1 MNSCNPNRDQTM
13 HELAIC
19 QSLMQQV
26 ETIAEREQARRI
38 ISITLRIGPLSGV
51 ESELLRQAF
60 PVASAGTVA
69 EQALLEIESQPVRI
83 RCDQC
88 GAEHE
93 VPPNQL
99 LCPACGEHQTR
110 LLSGD
115 ELLLASLE
123 LERPEA

>member
-1 MNSCNPNRDQTM
+1 M

-26 ETIAEREQARRI
+26 ETIAAREQARRI

-51 ESELLRQAF
+51 EAELLRQAF

-69 EQALLEIESQPVRI
+69 EQARLEIEPQPVRI
-83 RCDQC
+83 RCRQC
-88 GAEHE
+88 NTEHE
-93 VPPNQL
+93 VPPNRL
-99 LCPACGEHQTR
+99 RCPECGEHQTW
-110 LLSGD
+110 LISGD

-123 LERPEA
+123 LEKNES